1 VTPAAPLAKEGQR
14 QSHGRTEDRKMAQQ
28 NQANESATTAA
39 GVDRRRFLQAGVAST
54 ATVVAGSMLHNAS
67 LTAAVPPDITNT
79 GADEIPRR
87 RLGRTGE
94 QVSIIGVG
102 GYHLGT
108 MSSLDDAVRLVQE
121 AIDAGVTIFD
131 NAWEYNNHRSEEWMG
146 QALQGRRDKVFLMTK
161 VCTHGRDRKV
171 AMQQLEESLKRLQT
185 DHLDLWQIHEVVYEN
200 DADLHF
206 AKGGVI
212 EALDQAKKQ
221 GKVRFVGFTGHKNP
235 AIHLR
240 MLAHNYPFDT
250 VQMPLN
256 CFDGT
261 YRSFEQQVLPE
272 LERRGIAALGMKSLG
287 GDGQPIL
294 HGIVSAEEA
303 LRYAMSLPVATT
315 ISGMDSLDVL
325 RQNARIA
332 RGFKPMAPNEM
343 QALRQRCKSF
353 AADGH
358 LELYKSTKKYD
369 GGVGRE
375 QHGYPSSDQLPL

>member
-1 VTPAAPLAKEGQR
+1 
-14 QSHGRTEDRKMAQQ
+14 MAQQ

-161 VCTHGRDRKV
+161 VCTHGRDKNV

-200 DADLHF
+200 DPDLHF

-325 RQNARIA
+325 LQNVRIA